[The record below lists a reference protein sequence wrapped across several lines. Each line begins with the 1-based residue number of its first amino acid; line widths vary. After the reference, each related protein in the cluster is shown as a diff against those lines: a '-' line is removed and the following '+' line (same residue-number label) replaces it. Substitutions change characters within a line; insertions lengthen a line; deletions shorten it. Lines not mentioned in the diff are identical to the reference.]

1 MFLIA
6 GPAAFVVQWSAMPC
20 HEIRIHPV
28 LCFLLELKN
37 NFGILTCNLELR
49 R

>member
-28 LCFLLELKN
+28 LCFLLEKKN
-37 NFGILTCNLELR
+37 KFGIFTSNSKLR

>member
-20 HEIRIHPV
+20 HEIRILPV
-28 LCFLLELKN
+28 LCKN
-37 NFGILTCNLELR
+37 ILMAVMHVR
-49 R
+49 SVVSMIVV